1 MRIFIYESVWEVT
14 FRRHIIVIELN
25 IRFKKWIRSY
35 LPLYFVFTVVRKFA
49 ILVSF
54 GILVV
59 FMALELQANA
69 RVWYFL

>member
-1 MRIFIYESVWEVT
+1 MSANYCAKSLPMIFFMDRKKVIY
-14 FRRHIIVIELN
+14 
-25 IRFKKWIRSY
+25 
-35 LPLYFVFTVVRKFA
+35 TVVRKFA

-59 FMALELQANA
+59 FMASDLQGNA